1 MTPEPSNPAPA
12 EDIGRRILG
21 EDVTQEELSDA
32 VIWPKASVAEP
43 LRDQLLQLCS
53 QRLDAFRMQRGEELG
68 CLLTQKPAASGT
80 GAATAPRSAARSKSE
95 CSPVPTLLPAAARQ
109 HRYCELRWLPAWP
122 DWHVVNNL
130 LTLPLAQRLELVQ
143 TLWDSIAA
151 EQIGPE
157 LTESERELIDHRL
170 ERFLADGDAGLDA
183 DEVLNAL
190 EQML

>member
-1 MTPEPSNPAPA
+1 M
-12 EDIGRRILG
+12 
-21 EDVTQEELSDA
+21 
-32 VIWPKASVAEP
+32 
-43 LRDQLLQLCS
+43 
-53 QRLDAFRMQRGEELG
+53 
-68 CLLTQKPAASGT
+68 
-80 GAATAPRSAARSKSE
+80 
-95 CSPVPTLLPAAARQ
+95 PTLLPAAARQ
-109 HRYCELRWLPAWP
+109 HRYCELKWLPAWL

-130 LTLPLAQRLELVQ
+130 LALPLAQRLELVQ

-190 EQML
+190 EQTL